1 MCGTGRRFRRP
12 GALDV
17 DILLIG
23 RCTELVSALAGRR
36 GGSSPGKGQRCN
48 PTSRLEKLE
57 IYRTH
62 RTTSGGDRVRGQIRN
77 CKIRPEKLENPD
89 RKRPAERRAETR
101 RRTAERAGDAR
112 FGGLAGRRA
121 TGACVHHPL
130 RFMYTQRST
139 PRHPCYYALLAS
151 SRPSSALTLRRVQ
164 RRDGPPRSRGCPDSW
179 PGARCS
185 PWWRSD
191 AWPSRAP

>member
-12 GALDV
+12 GELDV

-48 PTSRLEKLE
+48 PTSRLSTREARDLPDARHPAAPRPDKLK
-57 IYRTH
+57 
-62 RTTSGGDRVRGQIRN
+62 SVRRS
-77 CKIRPEKLENPD
+77 ENPD
-89 RKRPAERRAETR
+89 ETALRRAETR

-130 RFMYTQRST
+130 RFMYTLRST

-179 PGARCS
+179 PGA
-185 PWWRSD
+185 
-191 AWPSRAP
+191 